1 MEEIYFCQIEVAYNL
16 RFRGIFFVQ
25 GWGEKGL
32 MKLTFFGVE
41 KQKTN
46 PELQMFWIN

>member
-32 MKLTFFGVE
+32 MKLTFFGGGE
-41 KQKTN
+41 TENK
-46 PELQMFWIN
+46 P